1 MNRYFDDKG
10 YATRESM
17 AECALHD
24 GRWDQE
30 GGFCVFDDSPAFASY
45 LGCVQVDEDEGVVWE
60 QMPEPEAV
68 LTPEGIATLEEFAT
82 EIERGKLAY
91 TGLSP
96 DAPVTQNERGGLQS
110 VVEGRFDLL
119 PPVAMFELAKVMQHG
134 AEKYAPRNWMK
145 IDVDS
150 HLNHLLQHVF
160 AYLAGDTQDDHLAHA
175 LARAAMAVEVAKLG
189 VVE

>member
-1 MNRYFDDKG
+1 MNRVLDGETYEVNE
-10 YATRESM
+10 TM

-30 GGFCVFDDSPAFASY
+30 GGFCVFDDAPAFGNY
-45 LGCVQVDEDEGVVWE
+45 LQCVRVDRNEEPVKE
-60 QMPEPEAV
+60 QMPEPDAI

-96 DAPVTQNERGGLQS
+96 DAPVVQNERGGLQS